1 MLILIK
7 LIYLFLQNS
16 LKKKNKNTKSI
27 EKYIINNAEPTI
39 T

>member
-7 LIYLFLQNS
+7 LIIFEKL
-16 LKKKNKNTKSI
+16 LKKKNKYTKSN